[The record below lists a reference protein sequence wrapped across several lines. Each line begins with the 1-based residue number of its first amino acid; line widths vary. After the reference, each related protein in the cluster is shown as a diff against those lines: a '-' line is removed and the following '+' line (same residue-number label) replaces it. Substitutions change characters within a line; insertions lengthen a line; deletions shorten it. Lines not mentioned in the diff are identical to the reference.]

1 LFAFGIL
8 ITYLCDIVS
17 STTLAPVAAP
27 KHTTS
32 AAIHGIATS
41 VPETSYTQR
50 FAADFLQKLAVFSDK
65 QHRFLARLYQNT
77 GIDKRHTVIEDYG
90 KDPSAHLF
98 YPKNDQLLPEPGL
111 EARNDVFIRES
122 NRLSEQ
128 AARSLFS
135 GLPEFDRHAITDL
148 ITVTCT
154 GFSAPGFDLH
164 LVNALGLRQD
174 VRRSHIAFM
183 GCYAGF
189 PAMRMA
195 RDICIANPGAHVLIV
210 AVELCSLHFQQKT
223 DLDFIIANSL
233 FADGAAAVL
242 VGPAADTDHAG
253 GDSGYQRGAQL
264 LLDGFSSRI
273 IPGSEKDMA
282 WKIGQNAFDM
292 RLSAY
297 VPRLIEQ
304 NIRSIIDDL
313 LSASDAAFADID
325 IWAVHPGGRAILDRT
340 AAALDIP
347 VSALSHSYEV
357 LREHGNM
364 SSATIFFV
372 LRRILESRESGIVF
386 ATAFGP
392 GLTVESGL
400 FRKTGLLR

>member
-1 LFAFGIL
+1 
-8 ITYLCDIVS
+8 VS
-17 STTLAPVAAP
+17 STSAIPAVASR
-27 KHTTS
+27 HTTPV
-32 AAIHGIATS
+32 AIHGIATS
-41 VPETSYTQR
+41 VPETSHTQQ
-50 FAADFLQKLAVFSDK
+50 FAVDFLQKLSVFSDK
-65 QHRFLARLYQNT
+65 QRRFLRRLYQNT
-77 GIDKRHTVIEDYG
+77 GIDKRHTVINDYA
-90 KDPSAHLF
+90 KDPSEYTF
-98 YPKNDQLLPEPGL
+98 YPKNEQLLPEPGL

-135 GLPEFDRHAITDL
+135 RLPLFDRRAITDL

-164 LVNALGLRQD
+164 LVNALGLRED
-174 VRRSHIAFM
+174 IHRSHIAFM

-189 PAMRMA
+189 PAMRLA
-195 RDICIANPGAHVLIV
+195 RDICVANPGARVLIV

-233 FADGAAAVL
+233 FADGAAAAL
-242 VGPAADTDHAG
+242 VGPAFGTERAQSDGRHFG
-253 GDSGYQRGAQL
+253 QGAQL
-264 LLDGFSSRI
+264 LLDGFTSRI

-282 WKIGQNAFDM
+282 WKIGERAFDM

-297 VPRLIEQ
+297 VPRLIER

-313 LSASDAAFADID
+313 LSTTDATFADID

-340 AAALDIP
+340 AAALGIP
-347 VSALSHSYEV
+347 ESALIHSYEV
-357 LREHGNM
+357 LREYGNM

-372 LRRILESRESGIVF
+372 LQRILESGESGTVF

-400 FRKTGLLR
+400 FRKLS

>member
-1 LFAFGIL
+1 M
-8 ITYLCDIVS
+8 S
-17 STTLAPVAAP
+17 STTLAQVVAP
-27 KHTTS
+27 KNTTS
-32 AAIHGIATS
+32 IAIHGIATS
-41 VPETSYTQR
+41 VPETFHTQQ
-50 FAADFLQKLAVFSDK
+50 FAVGFQEKLSVFSDK
-65 QHRFLARLYQNT
+65 QRRFLRRLYQYT
-77 GIDKRHTVIEDYG
+77 GIDKRHTVITDYG
-90 KDPSAHLF
+90 KDPSQHTFFA
-98 YPKNDQLLPEPGL
+98 KNDQLQPEPGL
-111 EARNDVFIRES
+111 AARNDLFITES

-128 AARSLFS
+128 AVRSLFAH
-135 GLPEFDRHAITDL
+135 LPLFDRQAVTDL

-154 GFSAPGFDLH
+154 GFSAPGFDFH
-164 LVNALGLRQD
+164 LVNALGLRPD
-174 VRRSHIAFM
+174 IRRSHIGFM

-195 RDICIANPGAHVLIV
+195 RDICVANPGAHVLIV

-242 VGPAADTDHAG
+242 VGPASPAG
-253 GDSGYQRGAQL
+253 PEQDEHRYLGRDAQL
-264 LLDGFSSRI
+264 LMDGFTSRI
-273 IPGSEKDMA
+273 IPGSENDMA
-282 WKIGQNAFDM
+282 WRIGENAFDM

-304 NIRSIIDDL
+304 NIRSIVDGL
-313 LSASDAAFADID
+313 LGTVDAAFSDID

-340 AAALDIP
+340 AVALDLP
-347 VSALSHSYEV
+347 ESALANSYEV
-357 LREHGNM
+357 LREYGNM

-372 LRRILESRESGIVF
+372 LKRILESSQSGTVF

-400 FRKTGLLR
+400 FRKIE

>member
-1 LFAFGIL
+1 LFAFCIP
-8 ITYLCDIVS
+8 ITYFWGIVS

-32 AAIHGIATS
+32 VAIHGIATS
-41 VPETSYTQR
+41 VPETSYTQQ
-50 FAADFLQKLAVFSDK
+50 FAGHFLQKLAVFSDK
-65 QHRFLARLYQNT
+65 QRRFLARLYQNT

-128 AARSLFS
+128 AARSLLS
-135 GLPEFDRHAITDL
+135 GLPGFDRHAITDL

-174 VRRSHIAFM
+174 IRRSHIAFM

-195 RDICIANPGAHVLIV
+195 RDICKANPGAHVLIV

-242 VGPAADTDHAG
+242 VGPEG
-253 GDSGYQRGAQL
+253 GGHGRGGQL
-264 LLDGFSSRI
+264 LLDGFTSRI

-282 WKIGQNAFDM
+282 WKIGENAFDM

-313 LSASDAAFADID
+313 LSTSDAAFADID

-340 AAALDIP
+340 AAALGIP
-347 VSALSHSYEV
+347 ESALSHSYEV
-357 LREHGNM
+357 LREYGNM

-372 LRRILESRESGIVF
+372 LKRILESRESGTVF

-400 FRKTGLLR
+400 FRKLN

>member
-1 LFAFGIL
+1 M
-8 ITYLCDIVS
+8 S
-17 STTLAPVAAP
+17 STTLSPVAAQ

-32 AAIHGIATS
+32 VAIHGIATS
-41 VPETSYTQR
+41 VPETSYTQK
-50 FAADFLQKLAVFSDK
+50 FAASFLQKLAVFTDK
-65 QHRFLARLYQNT
+65 QRRFLARLYQNT
-77 GIDKRHTVIEDYG
+77 GIDKRHSVIEDYG
-90 KDPSAHLF
+90 KDPSAYLF

-122 NRLSEQ
+122 DRLSEQ
-128 AARSLFS
+128 AARSLLS
-135 GLPEFDRHAITDL
+135 GMPRFDRRAITDL

-174 VRRSHIAFM
+174 IRRSHISFM

-189 PAMRMA
+189 PAMRTA
-195 RDICIANPGAHVLIV
+195 RDICVANPGAHVLIV

-233 FADGAAAVL
+233 FADGAAAAL
-242 VGPAADTDHAG
+242 VGPKG
-253 GDSGYQRGAQL
+253 GSLGQGRQL
-264 LLDGFSSRI
+264 LLDGFTSRI
-273 IPGSEKDMA
+273 IPGSENDMA
-282 WKIGQNAFDM
+282 WKIGENAFDM

-313 LSASDAAFADID
+313 LSTSDAAFEDID

-340 AAALDIP
+340 AAALGIP
-347 VSALSHSYEV
+347 ESALLHSYEV
-357 LREHGNM
+357 LREYGNM

-372 LRRILESRESGIVF
+372 LRRILEGRESGTVF

-400 FRKTGLLR
+400 FRKLN

>member
-1 LFAFGIL
+1 M
-8 ITYLCDIVS
+8 S
-17 STTLAPVAAP
+17 STTLAPVDAP
-27 KHTTS
+27 EHTAS
-32 AAIHGIATS
+32 VAIHGIATS
-41 VPETSYTQR
+41 VPETSYTQQ

-65 QHRFLARLYQNT
+65 ERRFLARLYQNT

-90 KDPSAHLF
+90 KDPSAHVF

-111 EARNDVFIRES
+111 EARNNVFIRES

-128 AARSLFS
+128 AARALLS
-135 GLPEFDRHAITDL
+135 GLPGFDRHAITDL

-164 LVNALGLRQD
+164 LVNALGLRPD
-174 VRRSHIAFM
+174 IRRCHLAFM

-195 RDICIANPGAHVLIV
+195 RDICAANSGARVLIV

-223 DLDFIIANSL
+223 DIDFIIANSL

-242 VGPAADTDHAG
+242 VGPAGGSAG
-253 GDSGYQRGAQL
+253 RGGQL
-264 LLDGFSSRI
+264 VLDGFMSRI
-273 IPGSEKDMA
+273 LPGSEKDMA
-282 WKIGQNAFDM
+282 WKIGEHAFDM

-313 LSASDAAFADID
+313 LGTSDAAFGDID

-340 AAALDIP
+340 AAALDLP
-347 VSALSHSYEV
+347 ASALSHSYGV
-357 LREHGNM
+357 LREYGNM

-372 LRRILESRESGIVF
+372 LKRILESSESGTVF

-400 FRKTGLLR
+400 LRKLA